1 MRVNVLAVVLL
12 TVGCASMDSGVPFS
26 NDESQEIPTSSHSFI
41 PYEEE
46 IHIYDLEDVE
56 TTVTYGVGEY
66 QTSDNFEKTDKYTI
80 EEYGFFQIT
89 AEGLHD
95 GQDRCCH
102 EELPP
107 QPWDQDGE
115 IYRADLNGDG
125 WQSYLLVSQLFVLLQ
140 LEMPSNPS
148 PYLIKFILKS
158 PKWLAPNTG

>member
-46 IHIYDLEDVE
+46 IHVYDLEDVE

-80 EEYGFFQIT
+80 EEHGFFQIT

-125 WQSYLLVSQLFVLLQ
+125 WQDFFYM
-140 LEMPSNPS
+140 EH
-148 PYLIKFILKS
+148 
-158 PKWLAPNTG
+158 